1 MCVNDFGFDVV
12 LEAVSL
18 EVFGS
23 CKDIIAEVTAQ
34 VLGASD
40 VARTSNIGTE
50 STCN

>member
-50 STCN
+50 PTC